1 MCGIS
6 SSVLPIFPSTH
17 GSAAFPQVHF
27 TDEVIQPVK
36 MVRGAKNVLQTWW
49 TNVSKPNFRETSED
63 APGLPLSNYTTSERQ
78 TPPTGRLPDKRVP
91 SSHLTLHQ
99 FLYIAGSHGIGALI
113 ISGGINFA
121 LAYG

>member
-1 MCGIS
+1 MRHPVVG
-6 SSVLPIFPSTH
+6 LPIFLSTH
-17 GSAAFPQVHF
+17 GSAAFPQFHF
-27 TDEVIQPVK
+27 TEEVIQPVN

-49 TNVSKPNFRETSED
+49 SNVSKPNFRETSED

-78 TPPTGRLPDKRVP
+78 TPPTGHLPDKRVP

-99 FLYIAGSHGIGALI
+99 FLYIAGSHGIGALV

>member
-1 MCGIS
+1 MARG
-6 SSVLPIFPSTH
+6 P
-17 GSAAFPQVHF
+17 
-27 TDEVIQPVK
+27 K
-36 MVRGAKNVLQTWW
+36 GAKNVLQTWW

-63 APGLPLSNYTTSERQ
+63 APGLPLSNYTTTERQ
-78 TPPTGRLPDKRVP
+78 TPPNVRLPDKRVP

>member
-1 MCGIS
+1 MYRIP
-6 SSVLPIFPSTH
+6 SSVFHLFSAH
-17 GSAAFPQVHF
+17 GSAAFPQIHF
-27 TDEVIQPVK
+27 TEEVIQPVN

-49 TNVSKPNFRETSED
+49 TNVSKPNFRETAED
-63 APGLPLSNYTTSERQ
+63 APGLPLSNYTTAERQ
-78 TPPTGRLPDKRVP
+78 TPPTGSRRDKRVP